1 MVSCVSLSPV
11 MKSRT
16 DSEMSKTERGFFS
29 LLILGKRKKKKS
41 HPGNSEFRR
50 IQMEKYLESSVWP
63 WRGRQTVQGK
73 VSPQEKIT
81 LKFSLK

>member
-29 LLILGKRKKKKS
+29 LLILGKRKRTC